1 MSQMGN
7 DQITNGLKQ
16 MMAGI
21 ESMMS
26 GLEKLPDEVRKNMTP
41 EEAIAFQEQMEKAKL
56 NEHISSANQGLDDLK
71 KAFKL

>member
-16 MMAGI
+16 MLSGI
-21 ESMMS
+21 ESMMA
-26 GLEKLPDEVRKNMTP
+26 GLEKLPEEVRKNMTP
-41 EEAIAFQEQMEKAKL
+41 EEALAFQKQMEESKL